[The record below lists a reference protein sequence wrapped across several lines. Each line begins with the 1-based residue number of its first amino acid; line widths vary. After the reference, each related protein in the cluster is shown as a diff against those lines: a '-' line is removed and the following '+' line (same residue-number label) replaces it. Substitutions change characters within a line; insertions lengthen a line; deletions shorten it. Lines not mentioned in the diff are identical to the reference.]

1 MNPLYILV
9 YILALVIALVSYI
22 TVCVIYIKNKKLQS
36 EQKRKPETLKKNKI
50 NKLIFFVAAGACILA
65 SSLIANSF
73 YHTCGDGVKWSLS
86 SDGSTLTITA
96 NKSDTGIDDSY
107 TDKYAIRL
115 NENKKVFVTDIVI
128 EDGISFIGTNAF
140 EGFERLARVTLPET
154 IKNIEAGA
162 FCSCDSIM
170 FLGVHYEGD
179 EEDLSVLQI
188 EKSRNELFLQK
199 FREDY
204 PKFGIDERVLT
215 VGTNNLDFD
224 KETYSFTPS
233 KSGWYKFELISSTDT
248 YDGYF
253 SIRLEH
259 DNGESVSEEYSGD
272 GTDYYFSYYLN
283 ENENYI
289 WSWAHFYFG
298 TAQYTLVISLDD
310 FFEIAY

>member
-1 MNPLYILV
+1 MNLLYILV
-9 YILALVIALVSYI
+9 YIPALVIALVSYI
-22 TVCVIYIKNKKLQS
+22 TVCVIYIKNKKLRNK
-36 EQKRKPETLKKNKI
+36 QKSKSKMIKNNKI
-50 NKLIFFVAAGACILA
+50 KLILFVAAGACILA

-86 SDGSTLTITA
+86 DDGSTLTITA

-115 NENKKVFVTDIVI
+115 NENKKAFVTDIVI
-128 EDGISFIGTNAF
+128 EDGISFIGTYAF
-140 EGFERLARVTLPET
+140 EGFERLARVTLPKT

-170 FLGVHYEGD
+170 FLDVYYEGD

-215 VGTNNLDFD
+215 VGTNNLAFD

-253 SIRLEH
+253 GIKLEH
-259 DNGESVSEEYSGD
+259 DNGESVSEEYNGD

-289 WSWAHFYFG
+289 WSWAHFYSG
-298 TAQYTLVISLDD
+298 SNPYILVISLDD
-310 FFEIAY
+310 FFETAD